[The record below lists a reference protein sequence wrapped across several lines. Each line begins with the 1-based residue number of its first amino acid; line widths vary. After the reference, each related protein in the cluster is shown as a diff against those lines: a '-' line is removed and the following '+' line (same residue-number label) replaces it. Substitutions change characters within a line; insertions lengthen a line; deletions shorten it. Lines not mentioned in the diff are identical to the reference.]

1 MKRGGKRKKK
11 NREKN
16 EIEGKRK
23 YLLNKVVSFKANL
36 LDFEISVNLFVLTL
50 NFLRMQLILM
60 ANLIII
66 FSRPI

>member
-16 EIEGKRK
+16 GKEGKRK